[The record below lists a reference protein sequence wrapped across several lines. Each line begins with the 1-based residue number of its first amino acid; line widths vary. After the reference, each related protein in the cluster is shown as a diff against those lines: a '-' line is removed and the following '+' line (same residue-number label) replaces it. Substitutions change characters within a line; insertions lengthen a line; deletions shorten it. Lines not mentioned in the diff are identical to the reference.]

1 MRALFAAAVV
11 LAATPAFAEPDEND
25 PVVVRGDR
33 PTCTRVQL
41 RGASRIAFQRV
52 CRTPTEWR
60 SLLGPDWRQI
70 LAGRS
75 PEDDLATV
83 DGQNRSTLEVPGTS
97 FSDSFGRP
105 GGGTTG
111 PLEQPARQPR

>member
-1 MRALFAAAVV
+1 MRALFAAA
-11 LAATPAFAEPDEND
+11 LLLGAAPALAEPSPDET
-25 PVVVRGDR
+25 VVVRGDR

-41 RGASRIAFQRV
+41 RGASRIAYQRV

-60 SLLGPDWRQI
+60 TLLGPDWRQI

-83 DGQNRSTLEVPGTS
+83 AGQNRSDAEVPGTS
-97 FSDSFGRP
+97 YSDSFGRP

-111 PLEQPARQPR
+111 PLEPPARQPR